1 MSIFTKLKTATD
13 FSASVI
19 KEGFALIW
27 PEKKSDGSVALQ
39 VKLEDGSVQEIGGGS
54 AGDIDAAVRIYDATI
69 DSDTG
74 VVTITD
80 GTPVSDLH
88 IGDEIRT
95 PGGVYQKIKD
105 NTTTTGPADGS
116 RIEVSGITS
125 PADAN
130 GYYTLQSEN
139 LWKHET
145 ANYWITLFSGRYW
158 MISDK
163 SAPASPGECIF
174 FVTITGLEV
183 VKPWEIDTSWEPMN
197 ESVGD
202 PQVENVGALTTVA
215 NTIDLFE
222 YAAFPKDGA
231 KTSDITDDIATHNQN
246 PSAHPDKLPLSG
258 GQMTGG
264 LKINATDALRIN
276 NGDYGV
282 FLRKDA
288 SSFYIMVTA
297 QGDPNGSYTDARPF
311 KLDLATGVC
320 SINGAATTDSLGN
333 VITTTYAPLNHP
345 IFSNGLEI
353 TGTTPYIDFHY
364 NNSESDYT
372 FRIVQDSEDT
382 LTLGGKVAVSNTL
395 TVTSGGMS
403 VAGNIKN
410 TGEIQSETTN
420 SYRHVYGN
428 YGTFWRNDGRG
439 LYLMITNS
447 GDQYGPYNDFRPI
460 SVNLSTGQCD
470 ISGTAI
476 ITENKLSDF
485 KYELNTCGLYP
496 RTVGKTDGGFDGRL
510 EQGNYWYNNAIHVGN
525 PIGDMSYC
533 SGMLYVHNVNDV
545 NRSQIFHC
553 ITDYGLYYRWYYGD
567 TWRPWFK
574 ALTNDDVK
582 HVVGATNTNV
592 KQNDYIIIAN
602 TLIIYF
608 GYTWVDRAGNV
619 TVYLP
624 VASSGTVSA
633 VVTCTNPQT
642 SAITNLKCYTQQSSI
657 EIVIDSTTTTTQTMV
672 NWIAIGYLA

>member
-19 KEGFALIW
+19 KDGFALIW
-27 PEKKSDGSVALQ
+27 PEKKSDGSVSLKC
-39 VKLEDGSVQEIGGGS
+39 KLDDGSIQEIGGGS
-54 AGDIDAAVRIYDATI
+54 DIDTNAMVRIYDATVE
-69 DSDTG
+69 SSTG

-80 GTPVSDLH
+80 GTPVSDLG

-95 PGGVYQKIKD
+95 PDGVYQKIKD
-105 NTTTTGPADGS
+105 NITTTGSADGT

-125 PADAN
+125 PAEAN
-130 GYYTLQSEN
+130 GFYILTETDRK
-139 LWKHET
+139 WKHES
-145 ANYWITLFSGRYW
+145 ADYWILVWQNTSW
-158 MISDK
+158 MISPVENGANPGYSLFYGYMSSPSMPWEVTSWSK
-163 SAPASPGECIF
+163 MASTAAGTPVVENAPAEQ
-174 FVTITGLEV
+174 VIT
-183 VKPWEIDTSWEPMN
+183 
-197 ESVGD
+197 
-202 PQVENVGALTTVA
+202 

-222 YAAFPKDGA
+222 YATFPEDGA
-231 KTSDITDDIATHNQN
+231 KTSDITDDIATHNAD
-246 PSAHPDKLPLSG
+246 PSAHPDKLSLTG
-258 GQMTGG
+258 GQMTGE
-264 LKINATDALRIN
+264 LKINTTDAVRIN

-297 QGDPNGSYTDARPF
+297 QGDPNGTYTDARPL
-311 KLDLATGVC
+311 KIELSTGEC
-320 SINGAATTDSLGN
+320 YINGGATKDSLGN
-333 VITTTYAPLNHP
+333 VITTTYARLNNP
-345 IFSNGLEI
+345 TFSNGIEI
-353 TGTTPYIDFHY
+353 TGTTPFIDFHY

-372 FRIVQDSEDT
+372 FRIVQNTEDT
-382 LTLGGKVAVSNTL
+382 LTLGGKVNVSNTL
-395 TVTSGGMS
+395 AVTS
-403 VAGNIKN
+403 
-410 TGEIQSETTN
+410 GEIQSATIQ
-420 SYRHVYGN
+420 SYRIVYGD
-428 YGTFWRNDGRG
+428 YGTFWRNDGRN
-439 LYLMITNS
+439 LYLMITNA

-460 SVNLSTGQCD
+460 NVNLSTGQCD
-470 ISGTAI
+470 ISGAAI

-485 KYELNTCGLYP
+485 KYELNACGLYP

-533 SGMLYVHNVNDV
+533 SGMLYVHNVQDV

-582 HVVGATNTNV
+582 HVVGTTDTNV

-608 GYTWVDRAGNV
+608 GYTWVDKAGSV

-624 VASSGTVSA
+624 VASNSAVSA
-633 VVTCTNPQT
+633 VATCTNPQT
-642 SAITNLKCYTQQSSI
+642 SAITNLKCYTQRTSI
-657 EIVIDSTTTTTQTMV
+657 EIVIDSTTTTTQTTV